1 MKASDMTI
9 IMCKIQSLNM
19 HIEKDIERIKEDIE
33 YWEEQIKEFGED
45 ETVSGNTYGEVLTIS
60 KEQLKYKLKELQ
72 ENYRLIDLLDDEVK
86 NMYQV

>member
-1 MKASDMTI
+1 MKGSDI
-9 IMCKIQSLNM
+9 SIMIHKLHTLNM

-86 NMYQV
+86 NIYQV